1 MKLTPKQ
8 YAMALY
14 EMTKDANEKEAS
26 SAIRQFVKILVK
38 NNVLSLLPKIL
49 RFYTN
54 YYNHQEGVV
63 DLKIQTTKHLPKIA
77 KELEK
82 LLGDGKV
89 FVTEEIKPELLGGA
103 IFQWD
108 DQMIDGSLRMRL
120 QKLEQTLTK

>member
-8 YAMALY
+8 YATALY
-14 EMTKDANEKEAS
+14 EMTKGIGEKEAS
-26 SAIRQFVKILVK
+26 SVIKQFVKVLIK

-63 DLKIQTTKHLPKIA
+63 DLKIQTTKHLPKVA

-82 LLGDGKV
+82 LLGGDKV
-89 FVTEEIKPELLGGA
+89 SITEEIKPELLGFSGMTRWLMA
-103 IFQWD
+103 V
-108 DQMIDGSLRMRL
+108 
-120 QKLEQTLTK
+120 